1 MQSGSRT
8 LSNQF
13 PSPFASIGLAVAQG
27 GVCSLGAYFIFGVSS
42 ALPICI
48 ALAIA
53 VAKEARRVEE
63 HSTKQQAGHALEVQ
77 KLNLALKHQQEE
89 HLAVIRKMKLEQNEV
104 LLKYHELEVSLRQ
117 S

>member
-63 HSTKQQAGHALEVQ
+63 HSTKQQAGHALEVGVQ
-77 KLNLALKHQQEE
+77 RHA
-89 HLAVIRKMKLEQNEV
+89 HLRLFATAISAVICTAKT
-104 LLKYHELEVSLRQ
+104 
-117 S
+117 

>member
-1 MQSGSRT
+1 MQKSSRT
-8 LSNQF
+8 LSKQL

-42 ALPICI
+42 AIPICI

-53 VAKEARRVEE
+53 VAKQARSVKE
-63 HSTKQQAGHALEVQ
+63 HSTQQQAGHALEVQ

-89 HLAVIRKMKLEQNEV
+89 YLAVIRKMKLEQNEV
-104 LLKYHELEVSLRQ
+104 LLKYHELDVSLRH